1 MIHIAKELLQ
11 EIKLMEII
19 RKTYREM
26 EWEITPKKI
35 PDMRIDEWGSEIIDK
50 YDRSKDIMNFELELK
65 NIDREDKHI
74 LRCNIDNGLIEYKCN
89 SFDRVKNILRFNLNN
104 SFYWIFNGIYYE
116 ALSKYLKKNYQEI
129 EFDEDFLDFD
139 DFDDYISLEEQDKI
153 HKLSYFYA
161 VKEIAYKMVDAVE
174 VLYKTEGKII
184 KIYAGDKLLIKRDEK
199 NEKSVTDDDI
209 KAIVMEELEF
219 VSNIKIIP

>member
-1 MIHIAKELLQ
+1 
-11 EIKLMEII
+11 
-19 RKTYREM
+19 M

-35 PDMRIDEWGSEIIDK
+35 PDIRIDEWGSEIIDK
-50 YDRSKDIMNFELELK
+50 YDRSKDIMNFELKLK

-74 LRCNIDNGLIEYKCN
+74 LRCNIDNDLIEYKCN
-89 SFDRVKNILRFNLNN
+89 SFDRVENILRFNLNN

-129 EFDEDFLDFD
+129 EFDEDFLD
-139 DFDDYISLEEQDKI
+139 
-153 HKLSYFYA
+153 KLSYFYA